1 MTGLTRRMEV
11 ILDRIGTLGRKQV
24 GLKAFAL
31 TAFEGS
37 ATLTS
42 SSRND
47 KASIIK
53 QGVVIRGD
61 CYVTSGDVL
70 S

>member
-1 MTGLTRRMEV
+1 MTGLTRRMEA

-53 QGVVIRGD
+53 
-61 CYVTSGDVL
+61 
-70 S
+70 